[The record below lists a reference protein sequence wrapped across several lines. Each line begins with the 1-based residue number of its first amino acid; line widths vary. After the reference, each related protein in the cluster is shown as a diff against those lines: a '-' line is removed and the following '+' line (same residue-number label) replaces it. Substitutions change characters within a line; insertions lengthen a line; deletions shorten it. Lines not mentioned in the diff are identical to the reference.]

1 MAVELD
7 WEEDARP
14 ILYRTAGPFGR
25 WLMKTFWRLQVS
37 GLEHIPA
44 GGAVIIASNH
54 ISNVDPPLV
63 GWAALPKRSLRYL
76 GKRELFRI
84 PVLGWFMRNVGVIP
98 VDRGRADVGAV
109 RTALEVLGRGRGL
122 LVFPEGTRSKDG
134 RPGRPRG
141 GVGFLAGKSGAP
153 VVPARVVNTDRFL
166 AFQPLTVRFGEP
178 LRFPGDPA
186 DRGQCQAF
194 AELVMERV
202 FSL

>member
-14 ILYRTAGPFGR
+14 IMYRTVGPLGR
-25 WLMKTFWRLQVS
+25 WLMMAVWRLKVS
-37 GLEHIPA
+37 GLEHVPA
-44 GGAVIIASNH
+44 SGAVIIASNH
-54 ISNVDPPLV
+54 ISFIDPPLV
-63 GWAALPKRSLRYL
+63 GWAALPVRSLRYL
-76 GKRELFRI
+76 AKMELFRI
-84 PVLGWFMRNVGVIP
+84 PLLGWFMRNVGCIP
-98 VDRGRADVGAV
+98 LDRGRADIGAV
-109 RTALEVLGRGRGL
+109 RTALDVLGRGRGL

-153 VVPARVVNTDRFL
+153 VIPARVVNTDRLLRL
-166 AFQPLTVRFGEP
+166 APLEVRFGEP
-178 LRFPGDPA
+178 LRFSGDPA